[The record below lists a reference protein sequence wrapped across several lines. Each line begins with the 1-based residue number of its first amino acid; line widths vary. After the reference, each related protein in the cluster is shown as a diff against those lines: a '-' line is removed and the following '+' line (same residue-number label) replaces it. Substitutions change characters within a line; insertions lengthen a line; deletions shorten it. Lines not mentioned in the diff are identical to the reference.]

1 VNWAEAAEICTLV
14 DKRRASRRSRRLL
27 VVRQDCLCLVA
38 ILCLC
43 AAAVSSALTLSEADA
58 QRIGKRVWQNECNGT
73 VAGLTS
79 WNEGENF
86 ASLGIGHFIWYPKG
100 VHGPFEE
107 SFPKLVSFISR
118 RGAKLPTL
126 LLAPNELSCP
136 WPTRRA
142 FIAAQDTRDMKQLRR
157 FLVDTVDLQAQFL
170 AARLKESLPK
180 MLADAPS
187 AERTRIER
195 RFNDLGATGQGCY
208 ALVDYVNFKGEGVLP
223 TERYRNQGWG
233 LLQVLEGMHD
243 SSSLSEFAR
252 SAEQV
257 LRQRVQNSP
266 LQRHESRWLPGWL
279 NRIQSYTTE

>member
-1 VNWAEAAEICTLV
+1 
-14 DKRRASRRSRRLL
+14 
-27 VVRQDCLCLVA
+27 
-38 ILCLC
+38 
-43 AAAVSSALTLSEADA
+43 
-58 QRIGKRVWQNECNGT
+58 
-73 VAGLTS
+73 
-79 WNEGENF
+79 
-86 ASLGIGHFIWYPKG
+86 
-100 VHGPFEE
+100 
-107 SFPKLVSFISR
+107 
-118 RGAKLPTL
+118 
-126 LLAPNELSCP
+126 LSCP

-157 FLVDTVDLQAQFL
+157 FLVDTVDLQTQFM
-170 AARLKESLPK
+170 AARLEESLPK